1 MRADRLNLYAFAL
14 SHGGKS
20 LLWAGEDALSLYTL
34 IAILDVEPA
43 LAGLMFVAASFW
55 NALLDAVWGA
65 CLHRYPA
72 LLRRLPAISTVAML
86 ASCLAFAALPFL
98 TRGAALPAV
107 AAMLL
112 FRSSFPLFDVPHN
125 SLVAALS
132 AVHGH
137 LAVTRWRSGVSALAA
152 ILIGIAAIPLVF
164 AGRTDGEGAGM
175 IFAAIGAAA
184 FILLLP
190 LPWLFA
196 RLGRAL
202 APAEIAPPASRARPS
217 RDVLLFC
224 LTQMIGIAAIAAM
237 GKALLHI
244 DSFSM
249 AVIANVLLLLSL
261 WRLAAVWLWSPV
273 AARQGFARGLTLAY
287 LGTAA
292 AMLLLPF
299 ALRHGAW
306 GAAIGLSLFGAGVGG
321 VIFLAWSRFSELLER
336 SGTSQDRGAAAFNY
350 SLFTAATKIALGLS
364 GLMTGQWIA
373 LQAGGI
379 DADALT
385 QLAVLLTL
393 LCATCAGLGALRPL
407 ALSRFS
413 REKSKAL
420 IQSSPAKAGEVS
432 RP

>member
-34 IAILDVEPA
+34 IAILDVQPA
-43 LAGLMFVAASFW
+43 LAGLIFVGASFW
-55 NALLDAVWGA
+55 NAVLDAAWGA

-72 LLRRLPAISTVAML
+72 LLRRLPAISVAAML
-86 ASCLAFAALPFL
+86 VSCLTFAALPFL
-98 TRGAALPAV
+98 PRGAALPAV
-107 AAMLL
+107 AMLL

-125 SLVAALS
+125 SLVAELS

-164 AGRTDGEGAGM
+164 AGRTGGAGAGM
-175 IFAAIGAAA
+175 IFVAIGGAA

-196 RLGRAL
+196 RLGRAMT
-202 APAEIAPPASRARPS
+202 PVAPPSPSTRPS

-224 LTQMIGIAAIAAM
+224 LAQMCGLAAIAAM
-237 GKALLHI
+237 GKALLHL

-273 AARQGFARGLTLAY
+273 AARQGVTRGLTFAY
-287 LGTAA
+287 LATAA

-306 GAAIGLSLFGAGVGG
+306 GAAIGLSLLGAAVGG

-336 SGTSQDRGAAAFNY
+336 TGTSQDRGTAAFSY

-373 LQAGGI
+373 LQTGGI
-379 DADALT
+379 DAGALT
-385 QLAVLLTL
+385 QLALPLAA
-393 LCATCAGLGALRPL
+393 LCIGCAGLGAMLRP
-407 ALSRFS
+407 AMGR
-413 REKSKAL
+413 RVA
-420 IQSSPAKAGEVS
+420 A
-432 RP
+432 